1 MNKETRFP
9 NVLSWTTAIL
19 TVLVILMGSIRV
31 LITPVFARIQY
42 QLPGFPDD
50 PFGFTIE
57 DRLHWSE
64 PSIRYLVNAEGIDY
78 LANLEFED
86 GEPIYNQRELRHM
99 EDVKFV
105 VTGMRIGLAATV
117 VMMVIITIIAVRN
130 HWKEKIIQ
138 GIARGAWGLLGLIGA
153 ILLFLMLNFN
163 KLFTWFHM
171 IFFESGT
178 WLFYQSDTLI
188 RLFPLTFWQNAFITV
203 GLLCIIIA
211 VILLLL
217 CRKNNPIELNR

>member
-64 PSIRYLVNAEGIDY
+64 PSIRYLVNAEGIEY
-78 LANLEFED
+78 LANLEFEN
-86 GEPIYNQRELRHM
+86 GEPIYNQRELSHM
-99 EDVKFV
+99 EDVKVV
-105 VTGMRIGLAATV
+105 VTGMRIGLAAAV
-117 VMMVIITIIAVRN
+117 VLMVIITIIAVRN
-130 HWKEKIIQ
+130 QWKEKMIQ

-188 RLFPLTFWQNAFITV
+188 RLFPLTFWQNAFIAV
-203 GLLCIIIA
+203 GLLCIFIA
-211 VILLLL
+211 VMLLLL
-217 CRKNNPIELNR
+217 CRENNPIELNR